1 MVDPAMLALSTLITP
16 RMQLQPVQL
25 SDGRSYG
32 AYFQDGEASKWNGG
46 PLDREAYLNRLAGDV
61 DHWAQHGH
69 GMWMLRRQ
77 TDAVVIG
84 GCGLVWG
91 DGWPRSELTW
101 WLLPEYRGQGYAVE
115 ASQAAIA
122 YGYDILGWP
131 LVETHM
137 RDENIAARRLV
148 ARLGGNKI
156 AREQFPDGF
165 SRDVFALPHSVTLS
179 HQEAV

>member
-1 MVDPAMLALSTLITP
+1 MVDPGMPAPFTLSTLRLT
-16 RMQLQPVQL
+16 LQPVRL
-25 SDGRSYG
+25 SDEPSYL
-32 AYFQDGEASKWNGG
+32 AYLKDGEASKWNGG
-46 PLDREAYLNRLAGDV
+46 PLDAGACREQLVRDV
-61 DHWAQHGH
+61 NHWAQRGH
-69 GMWMLRRQ
+69 GVWMLRRQ
-77 TDAVVIG
+77 SDAAVIG

-91 DGWPRSELTW
+91 DGCPRSELTW

-148 ARLGGNKI
+148 ARLGGNNI